1 MLIVVEYEK
10 KLVFY
15 NGDKM
20 FFELQ
25 HSEKQREFAFQ
36 ISNEINFP
44 LHIHRSFEF
53 FSQIKGKTLVAID
66 DKEYELT
73 EGESVL
79 IFPFQKHSYKSIIK
93 GEYKIIIFS
102 NDVVTEYSKN
112 KANLLPTNNLFL
124 YSAPKTIPDNPYLQ
138 KALAYNVCGN
148 FDIGRV
154 YKKRD
159 SDSFSQCITKLLIY
173 AEENYKGSCL
183 LETATAEIGYDYAYL
198 SKKFKRTVGI
208 PFRKYINILRIILAK
223 QLLAQETKT
232 VTEIASDCGFNSLR
246 SFNIE
251 FKKIE
256 GITPTEYKRKTQ
268 LNRTQ
273 ATN

>member
-1 MLIVVEYEK
+1 
-10 KLVFY
+10 
-15 NGDKM
+15 M

-53 FSQIKGKTLVAID
+53 FSQIKGKTLVVID
-66 DKEYELT
+66 DKEYELS

-79 IFPFQKHSYKSIIK
+79 IFPFQTHSYKAITK
-93 GEYKIIIFS
+93 GKYEIIIFS

-124 YSAPKTIPDNPYLQ
+124 YSAPKTIPDNHYLQ

-148 FDIGRV
+148 FEIGRV

-183 LETATAEIGYDYAYL
+183 LEDATAEIGYDYAYL

-208 PFRKYINILRIILAK
+208 MPN
-223 QLLAQETKT
+223 
-232 VTEIASDCGFNSLR
+232 V
-246 SFNIE
+246 
-251 FKKIE
+251 
-256 GITPTEYKRKTQ
+256 PTRQ
-268 LNRTQ
+268 
-273 ATN
+273 